1 VSQHDIE
8 VSKLNRELRFFPAQN
23 PNPKK
28 LTSGQV
34 RFYNENGYLTGFKVF
49 DDREAR
55 DVRERS
61 DRVLE
66 NFIRAGKGSYA
77 IDRYQ
82 DRLRTIWDIATAPS
96 ILDYV
101 GDLIGPDIVCW
112 ATHYFCKLPG
122 NPKGVAW
129 HQDCSYWALSP
140 SKTVTVWL
148 AIDDVDTGNGCM
160 RVIPR
165 SHLNGHVSFRESDP
179 SEQNV
184 LTQTIEGAELFGP
197 PADIQLKA
205 GEISMHSD
213 LLIHGSLPNLSA
225 RRRCGLTLRYCPP
238 DVHAYWDWNKVSIVC
253 RGTDRSGHWT
263 SVPRPKDDDTI

>member
-1 VSQHDIE
+1 MSQHDIE

-28 LTSGQV
+28 LTSDQI

-61 DRVLE
+61 DWVLE

-101 GDLIGPDIVCW
+101 EDLVGPDIVCW

-122 NPKGVAW
+122 DPRGVAW

-165 SHLNGHVSFRESDP
+165 SHL
-179 SEQNV
+179 
-184 LTQTIEGAELFGP
+184 
-197 PADIQLKA
+197 
-205 GEISMHSD
+205 
-213 LLIHGSLPNLSA
+213 
-225 RRRCGLTLRYCPP
+225 
-238 DVHAYWDWNKVSIVC
+238 
-253 RGTDRSGHWT
+253 
-263 SVPRPKDDDTI
+263 

>member
-1 VSQHDIE
+1 MSQHDIE
-8 VSKLNRELRFFPAQN
+8 VSKLNRDLRFFPVQN
-23 PNPKK
+23 PKPKK
-28 LTSGQV
+28 LTAGQV
-34 RFYNENGYLTGFKVF
+34 RLYNENGYLAGFRVF
-49 DDREAR
+49 DENQTR
-55 DVRERS
+55 DFRERS

-66 NFIRAGKGSYA
+66 NFIRAGRGSYA

-82 DRLRTIWDIATAPS
+82 DRLATIWDIATAPG

-101 GDLIGPDIVCW
+101 EDLIGPDIVCW

-122 NPKGVAW
+122 DPKGVAW

-165 SHLNGHVSFRESDP
+165 SHLHGHIAFRASDP
-179 SEQNV
+179 SEDNV
-184 LTQTIEGAELFGP
+184 LTQTIEGAEQFGT
-197 PADIQLKA
+197 PADIEMRA

-213 LLIHGSLPNLSA
+213 LLIHGSLPNMSA

-238 DVHAYWDWNKVSIVC
+238 DVRAFWDWNKVSIIC
-253 RGTDRSGHWT
+253 RGADGSGHWGN
-263 SVPRPKDDDTI
+263 VPRPNDDSAL